1 MVSISV
7 SCRRTGGGLDG
18 RSAGTGVAVWSV
30 MDGQP
35 QDIIRTIRERLGM
48 SRAEFARALGWASS
62 TVARWE
68 SGKAQPS
75 RLALKI
81 ILAFAEERGVRW
93 RPQREL
99 VPVVAAPVPPPT
111 TLPSIDVRPLSVRP
125 MPDANPPRWQ
135 AELRFRVA
143 VDGRSAPP
151 AQRWIGNAAIGA
163 ALCVIALLGAPML
176 TPGASS
182 SPAPSP
188 VFARAVHPQKPA
200 PEPAPPAAAPMIEE
214 TPAPVAVA
222 APEPAPPPITEAPVM
237 ARLEGVTLLGTV
249 RRATFRTDE
258 DALTILEGEQLGARQ
273 AVRIAGHGVELTDAS
288 GHVQIVRLGESIPIE

>member
-1 MVSISV
+1 
-7 SCRRTGGGLDG
+7 
-18 RSAGTGVAVWSV
+18 

-62 TVARWE
+62 TVSRWE

-81 ILAFAEERGVRW
+81 ILAFAEERGVRL
-93 RPQREL
+93 RPQRQL
-99 VPVVAAPVPPPT
+99 VPIVAAPTPPPT
-111 TLPSIDVRPLSVRP
+111 TLPSIEVRPLHVRR
-125 MPDANPPRWQ
+125 MPEPAVANPPRWE

-143 VDGRSAPP
+143 VDRSSAPG
-151 AQRWIGNAAIGA
+151 AKHWVGNAAIGA
-163 ALCVIALLGAPML
+163 ALCAVVLLGAPMF

-182 SPAPSP
+182 SPTPTTAP
-188 VFARAVHPQKPA
+188 VLARVVHPRKPA
-200 PEPAPPAAAPMIEE
+200 PAVAPPAAVPVVEE
-214 TPAPVAVA
+214 TPALEPVQT
-222 APEPAPPPITEAPVM
+222 PEPAVSPVNEAPVM
-237 ARLEGVTLLGTV
+237 ARLEGVTLLGAV

-258 DALTILEGEQLGARQ
+258 DALTVREGEQLGGRQ
-273 AVRIAGHGVELTDAS
+273 AIRIAGHGVELTDAA

>member
-1 MVSISV
+1 
-7 SCRRTGGGLDG
+7 
-18 RSAGTGVAVWSV
+18 

-81 ILAFAEERGVRW
+81 VLAFAEERGVRL
-93 RPQREL
+93 RPQRQL
-99 VPVVAAPVPPPT
+99 VPVVATLATPPQA
-111 TLPSIDVRPLSVRP
+111 LPAIEVRPLHVRP
-125 MPDANPPRWQ
+125 MPEATAANPPRWQ

-143 VDGRSAPP
+143 VDRSATPGTN
-151 AQRWIGNAAIGA
+151 RWVGNAAIGA
-163 ALCVIALLGAPML
+163 ALCVVALLGAPMFS
-176 TPGASS
+176 PGASS
-182 SPAPSP
+182 SPAPITPP
-188 VFARAVHPQKPA
+188 VLARVVHPRKPA
-200 PEPAPPAAAPMIEE
+200 PEVAPPAASQ
-214 TPAPVAVA
+214 TPAPEPVATPAPAVA
-222 APEPAPPPITEAPVM
+222 PVTEAPVM

-258 DALTILEGEQLGARQ
+258 DALTILEGEQLGGRQ